1 MYVSYEGERL
11 YLSAWEYNAARVLT
25 ELARIVKNNGGTVA
39 PKTPALIINRNLEGT
54 VNEYTERLHHLQTLQ
69 VEIGYNETRAAAIV
83 TYSEKLQELQK
94 VDNTPIKTGYI
105 SYFSFV
111 LDGNYYYYYQ
121 IDENPFFDFH
131 YIKTPVKSGRRSCD
145 AIYKNDKKEWVADC
159 FFTSFCTNEEVKTA
173 AGYIFDMLTSA
184 PVSKIR
190 LDTKRRRVPNLYDG
204 GYHYET
210 VAAPE
215 RFSKIDFLEGC

>member
-1 MYVSYEGERL
+1 MYVSYEGKRL
-11 YLSAWEYNAARVLT
+11 YLSAWRYNAARVLT

-54 VNEYTERLHHLQTLQ
+54 VNEYTERLRHLQTLQ

-105 SYFSFV
+105 SYLSFV

>member
-1 MYVSYEGERL
+1 MYVSYEGQRL
-11 YLSAWEYNAARVLT
+11 YLSTWEYNAARVLT

-39 PKTPALIINRNLEGT
+39 PKTAALISNRNLEHT
-54 VNEYTERLHHLQTLQ
+54 VEEYKERLQHLQTLQ
-69 VEIGYNETRAAAIV
+69 VERGYNETRAAAIV
-83 TYSEKLQELQK
+83 TYSEKLQK
-94 VDNTPIKTGYI
+94 VDNTPIKTGCI
-105 SYFSFV
+105 SYLSFV
-111 LDGNYYYYYQ
+111 LDGNYYYQ
-121 IDENPFFDFH
+121 IDENPFFDFY

-145 AIYKNDKKEWVADC
+145 AIGKNDKKEWVADC

-184 PVSKIR
+184 QVSKIR
-190 LDTKRRRVPNLYDG
+190 LDTKQRRVPNLYDG

-215 RFSKIDFLEGC
+215 RFSKIDFLEGVLK

>member
-1 MYVSYEGERL
+1 MYVSYEGQRL

-25 ELARIVKNNGGTVA
+25 ELARIIKNNGGTVA
-39 PKTPALIINRNLEGT
+39 PKTAALISNRNLKHT
-54 VNEYTERLHHLQTLQ
+54 VNEYKERLQHLQTLQ
-69 VEIGYNETRAAAIV
+69 VETGYNDTRAAAIV

-105 SYFSFV
+105 SYLFFV
-111 LDGNYYYYYQ
+111 LDGNYYYYQ
-121 IDENPFFDFH
+121 IDENPFFDFY

-145 AIYKNDKKEWVADC
+145 AIGKNDKKEWVADC

-215 RFSKIDFLEGC
+215 RFTKIDFLEGC

>member
-1 MYVSYEGERL
+1 MYVSYEDQRL
-11 YLSAWEYNAARVLT
+11 YLSTWEYNAARVLT

-39 PKTPALIINRNLEGT
+39 PKTAALISNRNLEHT
-54 VNEYTERLHHLQTLQ
+54 VEEYKERLQHLQTLQ
-69 VEIGYNETRAAAIV
+69 VERGYNETRAAAIV
-83 TYSEKLQELQK
+83 TYSEKLQK
-94 VDNTPIKTGYI
+94 VDNTPIKTGCI
-105 SYFSFV
+105 SYLSFV
-111 LDGNYYYYYQ
+111 LDGNYYYYQ
-121 IDENPFFDFH
+121 IDENPFFDFY

-145 AIYKNDKKEWVADC
+145 AIGKNDKKEWVADC

-184 PVSKIR
+184 QVSKIR
-190 LDTKRRRVPNLYDG
+190 LDTKQRRVPNLYDG

-215 RFSKIDFLEGC
+215 RFSKIDFLEGVLK

>member
-1 MYVSYEGERL
+1 MYVSYEGKCL
-11 YLSAWEYNAARVLT
+11 YLSAWRYNAARVLT

-54 VNEYTERLHHLQTLQ
+54 VNEYTERLRHLQTLQ

-105 SYFSFV
+105 SYLSFV
-111 LDGNYYYYYQ
+111 LDGNYYYQ

>member
-1 MYVSYEGERL
+1 MYVSYEGKRL
-11 YLSAWEYNAARVLT
+11 YLSAWRYNAARVLT

-54 VNEYTERLHHLQTLQ
+54 VNEYTERLRHLQTLQ

-105 SYFSFV
+105 SYLSFV
-111 LDGNYYYYYQ
+111 LDGNYYYQ

>member
-1 MYVSYEGERL
+1 MKSFL
-11 YLSAWEYNAARVLT
+11 LPAAPNDR
-25 ELARIVKNNGGTVA
+25 ARTFYGKAVVVEEENGG
-39 PKTPALIINRNLEGT
+39 
-54 VNEYTERLHHLQTLQ
+54 RLLLSYGVPVCRITSDGEFIRIWPGYSATTMRHLQTLQ

-105 SYFSFV
+105 SYLSFV
-111 LDGNYYYYYQ
+111 LDGNYYYYQ

>member
-11 YLSAWEYNAARVLT
+11 YLSAWRYNAARVLT

-105 SYFSFV
+105 SYLSFV
-111 LDGNYYYYYQ
+111 LDGNYYYYQ

-173 AGYIFDMLTSA
+173 AGYIFDMLISG

-204 GYHYET
+204 GCHYET

>member
-11 YLSAWEYNAARVLT
+11 YLSTWRYNAARVLT

-39 PKTPALIINRNLEGT
+39 PKTPALIINRNLECT

-105 SYFSFV
+105 SYLSFV
-111 LDGNYYYYYQ
+111 LDGNYYYYQ
-121 IDENPFFDFH
+121 IDENPFFDFY

-145 AIYKNDKKEWVADC
+145 AIGNNDKKEWVADC

-190 LDTKRRRVPNLYDG
+190 LD
-204 GYHYET
+204 
-210 VAAPE
+210 
-215 RFSKIDFLEGC
+215 